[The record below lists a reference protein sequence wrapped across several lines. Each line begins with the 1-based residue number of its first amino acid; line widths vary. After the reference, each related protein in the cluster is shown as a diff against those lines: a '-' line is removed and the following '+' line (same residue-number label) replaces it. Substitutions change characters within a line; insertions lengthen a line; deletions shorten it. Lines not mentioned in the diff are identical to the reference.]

1 MELVSAEVFFP
12 IFGERLKNF
21 SALGTNFI
29 WEYEEVYL
37 LLNWTENK
45 SCSATV
51 FAELKRPHTTYKDLK
66 LV

>member
-1 MELVSAEVFFP
+1 MELLSAEVFFP
-12 IFGERLKNF
+12 IFGERLNKF
-21 SALGTNFI
+21 LALGTNFI
-29 WEYEEVYL
+29 WEYEEACL

-51 FAELKRPHTTYKDLK
+51 SAELKRPHTTYKDLK